1 MEQFYQVCAIL
12 GGTIF
17 AGQFLLSM
25 TGLAGDHDL
34 SGDAGGDHF
43 GGDHFGGDHLG
54 GDHAAGGGHDAAGG
68 DAHHG
73 AVGHDSA
80 TAAFVRLLSVRTV
93 VAGLTFFGL
102 GGLAGNAWGSHP
114 MGSLAIAC
122 CSGFAALYMVAWTMR
137 TLMRLRS
144 DGTAHIEN
152 AVGLSAVVYLTI
164 PGQRGGKGKI
174 TVTVQNRTMEYEA
187 ETERDTLPTGTLVQI
202 VAVGGHDTVEVVPVP
217 EPARTSHA

>member
-1 MEQFYQVCAIL
+1 MEALYQVCAIL

-17 AGQFLLSM
+17 AGQFLLSLI
-25 TGLAGDHDL
+25 GLGGDHDF
-34 SGDAGGDHF
+34 SGDSGGDHF
-43 GGDHFGGDHLG
+43 GGDHSL
-54 GDHAAGGGHDAAGG
+54 GGGHDAAGG

-73 AVGHDSA
+73 APAGHDSA
-80 TAAFVRLLSVRTV
+80 TSSFVRMLSVRTV
-93 VAGLTFFGL
+93 VAGMTFFGL

-114 MGSLAIAC
+114 LGSLAIAC
-122 CSGFAALYMVAWTMR
+122 VAGFAALYMVAWMMSA
-137 TLMRLRS
+137 LMRLRA

-164 PGQRGGKGKI
+164 PGHRAGKGKI

-187 ETERDTLPTGTLVQI
+187 ETEYEPLATGSTVQV
-202 VAVGGHDTVEVVPVP
+202 VAISGPETVEVVPAP